1 MQAIA
6 GYISNATEEQFKSFE
21 ITKEFLDFIT
31 ELDMKD
37 INKNNKKIIEWV
49 NKLSIIQVHYNIIGL
64 AYEKE
69 CMLCDIDMHQSIYNK
84 LSDMVKTVWKAD
96 SAKKP
101 VEFGCVDRK
110 PNHELMDTF
119 VDPIK
124 EFGDEIYDNLKN
136 NVSHHTFAFM
146 NERCSNHL
154 LEELKACKECI
165 DNYKKR
171 IARKTEQIDKSVAFE
186 RIFIEMTDSE

>member
-6 GYISNATEEQFKSFE
+6 SFISNATEEQFKSFE

-37 INKNNKKIIEWV
+37 IDKNNKKIIEWV
-49 NKLSIIQVHYNIIGL
+49 NKLSIIQVHYNILGL

-69 CMLCDIDMHQSIYNK
+69 CLLCDLDMHLSIYNK

-110 PNHELMDTF
+110 MNHELMDTLA
-119 VDPIK
+119 DPIK

-136 NVSHHTFAFM
+136 NVSQKTYAFM

-154 LEELKACKECI
+154 LGELKACKECI
-165 DNYKKR
+165 NDYKKR
-171 IARKTEQIDKSVAFE
+171 IAHKAEQIDKSTTFE
-186 RIFIEMTDSE
+186 RIYVEMTDTD